1 MGRIALAVAVA
12 LGHLDQALD
21 LEFGQV
27 LAIAA
32 HVTVAAPA
40 QYDSP

>member
-1 MGRIALAVAVA
+1 MDASRWPWRLPLAT
-12 LGHLDQALD
+12 LIRPLD

-32 HVTVAAPA
+32 HVPVAAPA
-40 QYDSP
+40 QYDCP